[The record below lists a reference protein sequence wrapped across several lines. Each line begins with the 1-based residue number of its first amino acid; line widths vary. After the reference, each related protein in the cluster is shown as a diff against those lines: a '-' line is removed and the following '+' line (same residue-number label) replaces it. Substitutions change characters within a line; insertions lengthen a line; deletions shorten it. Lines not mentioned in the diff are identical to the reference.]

1 MSALRVHLPDTAKG
15 IAKSAKMLLRFLAL
29 SLLLCGSVLPSH
41 AQTGERESPAKLIV
55 GTMRVPPFV
64 LRSDDGQWG
73 GLSIELWKKIAAEL
87 KTEFEFREYD
97 YDPAGLLDAVE
108 RHQIDVAVAAIPVT
122 AEGEARFDFSHPYFA
137 AGLGIAVRA
146 EPQQG
151 MFATLISFLTPQLL
165 GTLAGLFG
173 LLLFIGTIAWILE
186 RRQNAKQ
193 FDPSPVRGIGD
204 GVWWAAVTMTTTGYG
219 DKVPV
224 SWRGRTLGLLWMF
237 SSIFLTALFSAS
249 LASSF
254 VVNRLKTGV
263 AGPGDLPRV
272 RVASVS
278 GTAGEHWLA
287 VQGLRAR
294 NYPFVIQ
301 ASKALQRGEVEA
313 LVFERAILGYMIKE
327 YGWREVQLL
336 PHTVAVSD
344 YAIALPTESS
354 LKESVNRALLK
365 VIHRP
370 DWKEVVQR
378 HVGAVDQVALADKP

>member
-1 MSALRVHLPDTAKG
+1 
-15 IAKSAKMLLRFLAL
+15 
-29 SLLLCGSVLPSH
+29 
-41 AQTGERESPAKLIV
+41 
-55 GTMRVPPFV
+55 
-64 LRSDDGQWG
+64 
-73 GLSIELWKKIAAEL
+73 
-87 KTEFEFREYD
+87 
-97 YDPAGLLDAVE
+97 
-108 RHQIDVAVAAIPVT
+108 
-122 AEGEARFDFSHPYFA
+122 
-137 AGLGIAVRA
+137 
-146 EPQQG
+146 
-151 MFATLISFLTPQLL
+151 
-165 GTLAGLFG
+165 
-173 LLLFIGTIAWILE
+173 
-186 RRQNAKQ
+186 
-193 FDPSPVRGIGD
+193 
-204 GVWWAAVTMTTTGYG
+204 MTTTGYG

-254 VVNRLKTGV
+254 VVNRLKTGI

-272 RVASVS
+272 RVAAVS

-344 YAIALPTESS
+344 YAIALPTASS
-354 LKESVNRALLK
+354 LKESLNRALLK

-370 DWKEVVQR
+370 DWKEIVQR
-378 HVGAVDQVALADKP
+378 HVGTVDQVALADKP